1 MGPPFLIKLLLHLG
15 YRTRYR
21 FTLLY
26 NGIILLTKLQD
37 LKILLSYPL
46 LRATAALRP
55 GYYLLIRAK
64 REQRP
69 PSNS

>member
-1 MGPPFLIKLLLHLG
+1 MFSLPPIAQRHPMGPSFLIKLLLDLG

-46 LRATAALRP
+46 LAPL
-55 GYYLLIRAK
+55 
-64 REQRP
+64 P
-69 PSNS
+69 PD